1 MLNLFEAK
9 DRKSILDRI
18 SRLPASATRQW
29 GKMNPAQAL
38 AHCSIAMGCAGG
50 EGKQEQALLGKIFT
64 PLILWKVMD
73 EKPFAHNAPTDPSFV
88 VSDEVDFEKEKA
100 RLVAAVGRFCD
111 GGPARAVRSVHPFF
125 GRLTAEQWGR
135 LTFKHLD
142 HHLRQ
147 FGG

>member
-1 MLNLFEAK
+1 MWNLFDPS

-18 SRLPASATRQW
+18 SRLSPSAARKW
-29 GKMNPAQAL
+29 GKMSPAQAM
-38 AHCSIAMGCAGG
+38 AHLSIAMEGAGG
-50 EGKQEQALLGKIFT
+50 EGKQEQALLGKIVK

-73 EKPFAHNAPTDPSFV
+73 EAPFAHNAPTDPTFV
-88 VSDEVDFEKEKA
+88 VRDDKDFEKESA
-100 RLVAAVGRFCD
+100 RLVAAIGRFCD
-111 GGPARAVRSVHPFF
+111 GGPQRAVRSVHPFF
-125 GRLTAEQWGR
+125 GRLTGDQWGR